1 MNLQITKTSLSRIL
15 PLRAL
20 FLQEANHQVRY
31 DACHARGWSDTYLLT
46 ADQEGIGYGSV
57 KGRDSLDERDAVFEF
72 YLLPHYRRLAAQAFS
87 ELLELSR
94 ASFIECQSN
103 GLFLSSLLYEFG
115 HNISSN
121 TILFEDGAVTR
132 LHNPGTVFRLKTE
145 EDFIP
150 WLGDQDIGDY
160 VLEYEGDI
168 VGAGDF
174 LLHYNPPF
182 ADLFMEVDEEYR
194 HRGFGAYLLQ
204 ELKKACYRA
213 GRVPAA
219 RCHIAN
225 KASRACLLR
234 AGFRVAGYM
243 LTGEVRK

>member
-1 MNLQITKTSLSRIL
+1 MDLQATQTTLPHIL

-20 FLQEANHQVRY
+20 FLREINAQARY
-31 DACHARGWSDTYLLT
+31 DACHARGWSDTYLIT
-46 ADQEGIGYGSV
+46 ADGEGIGYGSV

-72 YLLPHYRRLAAQAFS
+72 YLLPHYRHRAAQAFS
-87 ELLELSR
+87 ELLDLSG
-94 ASFIECQSN
+94 AAFIECQSN
-103 GLFLSSLLYEFG
+103 GRLLSSLLYEFG
-115 HNISSN
+115 YNIYSD
-121 TILFEDGAVTR
+121 TILFEDGTVTR
-132 LHNPGTVFRLKTE
+132 LPNPGTVFRLKTE

-150 WLGDQDIGDY
+150 WLGDQDIGGY

-194 HRGFGAYLLQ
+194 NRGFGAYLLQ

-219 RCHIAN
+219 RCGITN
-225 KASRACLLR
+225 KASRACLLK